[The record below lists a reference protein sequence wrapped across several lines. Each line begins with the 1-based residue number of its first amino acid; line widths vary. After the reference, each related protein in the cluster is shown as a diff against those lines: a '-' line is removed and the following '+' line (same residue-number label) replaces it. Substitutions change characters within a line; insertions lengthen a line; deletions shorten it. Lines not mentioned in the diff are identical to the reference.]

1 MPREEPAYSYGQ
13 NIVEYLPNSFG
24 SSSHVTSGPLM
35 MAALALFGNTTFFH
49 TAANTTEENRIR
61 AANEVCQSGRI
72 PFYVYANEYGP
83 GKDIVMTCS
92 ESALASYE
100 QDEDD
105 DADRGD
111 DLMSKLVGVFMQ
123 TMQDASYAQQILEVT
138 MFFANEALLSGTAQT
153 EADVYSRNIYSAP
166 GYQVLKPRKTLG
178 GIIAISILIALQA
191 LGLLLLL
198 RFIYSL
204 PTWTGSFD
212 ADALVQIAG
221 QLLEQDQD
229 VDIASASGLVGVV
242 AHGAVPKTMKDG
254 EDSEGSGA
262 LGNRSQGP
270 YLAKGGSQRADQSL
284 IPLALGAPGAI
295 TKRMH
300 RTKPLGGQ
308 AFGADTA

>member
-1 MPREEPAYSYGQ
+1 MPREEPVYSYGE
-13 NIVEYLPNSFG
+13 NIVNNLPNTFG

-49 TAANTTEENRIR
+49 TAANTTVESRVR
-61 AANEVCQSGRI
+61 AAKDVCQSGRI
-72 PFYVYANEYGP
+72 PFYVYANQYGP

-92 ESALASYE
+92 ESAVRSYE
-100 QDEDD
+100 QGEDGDD
-105 DADRGD
+105 DRWD
-111 DLMSKLVGVFMQ
+111 DLMSKLVGGFMQ
-123 TMQDASYAQQILEVT
+123 TMQEPSDAQKILEVT

-153 EADVYSRNIYSAP
+153 EAYVYSRNIYSAP

-178 GIIAISILIALQA
+178 GIISISILIALQA

-198 RFIYSL
+198 RFIYSV

-212 ADALVQIAG
+212 ADAVVQIAG
-221 QLLEQDQD
+221 QLREQGQGL
-229 VDIASASGLVGVV
+229 DIASASGLVGVV
-242 AHGAVPKTMKDG
+242 AHGAVRNTMEDS

-270 YLAKGGSQRADQSL
+270 YLAKGGSQSADQSV
-284 IPLALGAPGAI
+284 IPLALGAPGVI

-300 RTKPLGGQ
+300 RQYPRGK
-308 AFGADTA
+308 ASGADSN